1 MKDSLLFVNHM
12 VDSINNIEKYIKNF
26 NFEEFKANQMLI
38 DAVSRNI
45 EIIGEAVGKIDK
57 DFKIKYKEIPWVK
70 IKNTRNVFIHDYFG
84 LDIQQIYN
92 ICINDLPLLKKD
104 LKKIIK
110 KDS

>member
-1 MKDSLLFVNHM
+1 MKDNDLFINHM
-12 VDSINNIEKYIKNF
+12 IDSITNIQKYIRNF
-26 NFEEFKANQMLI
+26 SFDDFKDNQMLI

-57 DFKIKYKEIPWVK
+57 DFKTKHKEIPWTI

-84 LDIQQIYN
+84 LDLKQVYN
-92 ICINDLPLLKKD
+92 ICINDLPELKKS

-110 KDS
+110 K